1 MITPTNG
8 FAGTVSLAVTSL
20 PAGLTCQSLASVTPP
35 STTSTLSCSA
45 TVAADY
51 TLTVTGTSGSL
62 SHATAAI
69 TFHVV
74 DFSISPSSPVTVN
87 TNVGVAGTQTI
98 TVTALN
104 GFTGTVGLTASA
116 STPGGLTC
124 SPLTSVTPPATTST
138 LSCSATT
145 ANDFVVTVTGNSG
158 SLSHTTAS
166 ITFHVVAVTPADF
179 TITATS
185 PLSFTSGQA
194 GVSTMVTVTGSNG
207 FAGTVTLTATVVPST
222 GLNVT
227 CPVSVPLPPS
237 SARVNYVL

>member
-1 MITPTNG
+1 MRVL
-8 FAGTVSLAVTSL
+8 FRS
-20 PAGLTCQSLASVTPP
+20 
-35 STTSTLSCSA
+35 
-45 TVAADY
+45 
-51 TLTVTGTSGSL
+51 
-62 SHATAAI
+62 I

-166 ITFHVVAVTPADF
+166 ITFHVTAVAVPDF
-179 TITATS
+179 AIAPSSPVTVNVNAGATGTQTITIT
-185 PLSFTSGQA
+185 PT
-194 GVSTMVTVTGSNG
+194 NG
-207 FAGTVTLTATVVPST
+207 FAGTVSLAVTSLPAGLTCQTLASVTPPSTSLTLSCSATVAADYTQIGRASCR
-222 GLNVT
+222 G
-227 CPVSVPLPPS
+227 
-237 SARVNYVL
+237 RV

>member
-1 MITPTNG
+1 MIRR
-8 FAGTVSLAVTSL
+8 
-20 PAGLTCQSLASVTPP
+20 PP
-35 STTSTLSCSA
+35 RSTLFPYTTLFRSCSA

-124 SPLTSVTPPATTST
+124 SPLTSVTPPTTPYT

-145 ANDFVVTVTGNSG
+145 ANFFVVTVTVNSG
-158 SLSHTTAS
+158 SLSHTSDLHTLYVTAWP
-166 ITFHVVAVTPADF
+166 VLLVT
-179 TITATS
+179 I
-185 PLSFTSGQA
+185 
-194 GVSTMVTVTGSNG
+194 
-207 FAGTVTLTATVVPST
+207 
-222 GLNVT
+222 
-227 CPVSVPLPPS
+227 
-237 SARVNYVL
+237 

>member
-1 MITPTNG
+1 M
-8 FAGTVSLAVTSL
+8 ALQADW
-20 PAGLTCQSLASVTPP
+20 
-35 STTSTLSCSA
+35 TTTACSSNLA

-116 STPGGLTC
+116 STLDSLPFLTL
-124 SPLTSVTPPATTST
+124 SAVSSPAT
-138 LSCSATT
+138 
-145 ANDFVVTVTGNSG
+145 
-158 SLSHTTAS
+158 
-166 ITFHVVAVTPADF
+166 
-179 TITATS
+179 
-185 PLSFTSGQA
+185 
-194 GVSTMVTVTGSNG
+194 
-207 FAGTVTLTATVVPST
+207 
-222 GLNVT
+222 
-227 CPVSVPLPPS
+227 
-237 SARVNYVL
+237 

>member
-1 MITPTNG
+1 MRLL
-8 FAGTVSLAVTSL
+8 VRSL

-124 SPLTSVTPPATTST
+124 YRLSTRLHSSHPVTPYS
-138 LSCSATT
+138 SFSS
-145 ANDFVVTVTGNSG
+145 ANDFVVTVTGN
-158 SLSHTTAS
+158 
-166 ITFHVVAVTPADF
+166 
-179 TITATS
+179 
-185 PLSFTSGQA
+185 
-194 GVSTMVTVTGSNG
+194 
-207 FAGTVTLTATVVPST
+207 
-222 GLNVT
+222 
-227 CPVSVPLPPS
+227 
-237 SARVNYVL
+237 

>member
-1 MITPTNG
+1 M
-8 FAGTVSLAVTSL
+8 ALQADW
-20 PAGLTCQSLASVTPP
+20 
-35 STTSTLSCSA
+35 TTTACSSNLA

-145 ANDFVVTVTGNSG
+145 ANDFVVTVTGNNICS
-158 SLSHTTAS
+158 SH
-166 ITFHVVAVTPADF
+166 
-179 TITATS
+179 
-185 PLSFTSGQA
+185 
-194 GVSTMVTVTGSNG
+194 VSTPVT
-207 FAGTVTLTATVVPST
+207 F
-222 GLNVT
+222 
-227 CPVSVPLPPS
+227 
-237 SARVNYVL
+237 

>member
-1 MITPTNG
+1 MIRR
-8 FAGTVSLAVTSL
+8 
-20 PAGLTCQSLASVTPP
+20 PP
-35 STTSTLSCSA
+35 RSTLFPYTTLFRSCSA

-124 SPLTSVTPPATTST
+124 SPLTSVTPPARSSEHTSK
-138 LSCSATT
+138 LQSPCNFVCS
-145 ANDFVVTVTGNSG
+145 
-158 SLSHTTAS
+158 L
-166 ITFHVVAVTPADF
+166 
-179 TITATS
+179 
-185 PLSFTSGQA
+185 L
-194 GVSTMVTVTGSNG
+194 
-207 FAGTVTLTATVVPST
+207 
-222 GLNVT
+222 LN
-227 CPVSVPLPPS
+227 
-237 SARVNYVL
+237 NK